1 MQNDDRN
8 ARIDAGVSAAAAAAV
23 NDEEIDID
31 GVDEDSGDSETELAA
46 DDVDINESAAAG
58 REAQADESMF
68 APVEMHN
75 YDPTGASAHAS
86 VAGPPGLVPE
96 ALANALRQ
104 HPQ

>member
-1 MQNDDRN
+1 MQSDDRN

-75 YDPTGASAHAS
+75 YDPTGASADAS